1 MSLRRPG
8 RRPGRRPAHWLALAA
23 LGLACTAALGAVG
36 APSALLLGPIAAGMA
51 FGLRGIALRFAPVPR
66 AAAQGVTGVLIAQ
79 SLRPDTFAQ
88 LSTLWPAAVSV
99 VGVTLL
105 SAIAAGVMIGRMG
118 AIDREE
124 AIWGFL
130 PGMAGAVIAMSE
142 ARNLDARAVA
152 IVQVIRLIVVILG
165 MSGLAAVLG
174 GAGATGGAAAAAPPL
189 AAMLVALGLVA
200 LAPLADRFARMIP
213 AASMMV
219 PMMAG
224 VALKTAGLPIALP
237 HGVIALAYFVIG
249 AGVGLGFDRA
259 LLARAGR
266 ALPALVAAAAALV
279 TLGAT
284 MGAGLGMLFG
294 LDPLSGVLSAV
305 PGSIDAVAAIGYS
318 SHVDLSF
325 VMTLQ
330 VFRLFAVVL
339 FGPPLA
345 SFAARRFARPA

>member
-1 MSLRRPG
+1 MTLTKTARGLPR
-8 RRPGRRPAHWLALAA
+8 WLALIA
-23 LGLACTAALGAVG
+23 LGLAATLALDLIG

-51 FGLRGIALRFAPVPR
+51 FGLNGVALRFAPAPR

-88 LSTLWPAAVSV
+88 LSELWPAAVLV
-99 VGVTLL
+99 VGVTLV
-105 SAIAAGVMIGRMG
+105 SAIGVGVLIGRMG

-142 ARNLDARAVA
+142 ERNLDARAVA

-174 GAGATGGAAAAAPPL
+174 AAAGPSVEAAPPPL
-189 AAMLVALGLVA
+189 AALFVALGLVA
-200 LAPLADRFARMIP
+200 LAPLADRFAKVIP

-219 PMMAG
+219 PMMVG
-224 VALKTAGLPIALP
+224 VALKTAGVPLMLP
-237 HGVIALAYFVIG
+237 HLAIVIAYFVIG

-259 LLARAGR
+259 LMARAGR
-266 ALPALVAAAAALV
+266 ALPALIGAAAALLV
-279 TLGAT
+279 LGAS
-284 MGAGLGMLFG
+284 MGAGLGLLFG
-294 LDPLSGVLSAV
+294 MDPLSGVLSAV

-318 SHVDLSF
+318 SNADLSF

-345 SFAARRFARPA
+345 SFAARRFARQA